1 MWSVVLLFLGLMKA
15 ASYVA
20 GSGTTVDE
28 KSGTSVLRTS
38 SYFPPVV
45 AFERAQRQDHDRALL
60 LALHTRCIS
69 SSIVTSSFVSRNELD
84 PLRGFRIHDGG
95 CEI

>member
-28 KSGTSVLRTS
+28 KSGTLV
-38 SYFPPVV
+38 
-45 AFERAQRQDHDRALL
+45 
-60 LALHTRCIS
+60 LHTSCVNI
-69 SSIVTSSFVSRNELD
+69 SFVALNEHNAKIA
-84 PLRGFRIHDGG
+84 RYY
-95 CEI
+95 

>member
-28 KSGTSVLRTS
+28 KSGTSVLCVLLRPVNTL
-38 SYFPPVV
+38 VV
-45 AFERAQRQDHDRALL
+45 AFERTQRQDHDRALL
-60 LALHTRCIS
+60 LALH
-69 SSIVTSSFVSRNELD
+69 L
-84 PLRGFRIHDGG
+84 
-95 CEI
+95 